1 MPDNLHKKRRA
12 RVLIS
17 AYACVANPGHR
28 LPGGGD
34 YMAWSIIQRLGQWCD
49 VWVITHD
56 QNRTAIEEQLRHEP
70 LASVK
75 FHFVGLPR
83 WMDPFMRAMGSLHI
97 YAYLWQWAAYF
108 AARRLHRQIQFDV
121 AHQLTY
127 ENDWMASIIGAL
139 LPVSYV
145 RGPCG
150 GAHRIPGPFLR
161 QFAPRA
167 RWAERVRSFGQWVF
181 RHDPFFVI
189 SQSRAKVIMACNKE
203 AEQGVARRWRHKVR
217 MMPINAI
224 SADELA
230 PPHPHTREDKFRVL
244 SAGRLVPLKGFDL
257 ALRAFKIF
265 ADKCPCADFTIVGEG
280 PELQALQELIRGLGL
295 EGRARIEARLPRE
308 QYMATMR
315 NCHVFLFLS
324 LRDGGGQVV
333 IEAMAGGRP
342 IIGLGLGG
350 PALYINEGCGIK
362 IPAHSPEQVVREAAA
377 AMQLLGRDSDLCERL
392 GRGARQR
399 AAEVYDWDRISE
411 QIMKIYE
418 NLVAKPSLEG

>member
-1 MPDNLHKKRRA
+1 LPDNLHKTRRA
-12 RVLIS
+12 RILIS

-34 YMAWSIIQRLGQWCD
+34 FMAWSIIRRLGQGCD
-49 VWVITHD
+49 VWVITYD
-56 QNRTAIEEQLRHEP
+56 QNRTAIEEQLRHESLP
-70 LASVK
+70 SVK

-83 WMDPFMRAMGSLHI
+83 WMDSFMGAMGSLHI

-108 AARRLHRQIQFDV
+108 AARRLHRQIQFDI

-161 QFAPRA
+161 QFASRA

-181 RHDPFFVI
+181 RHDPFFLI
-189 SQSRAKVIMACNKE
+189 SQSRAKVILACNNE
-203 AEQGVARRWRHKVR
+203 AEQGVAPRWHHKVR
-217 MMPINAI
+217 LMSINGI

-230 PPHPHTREDKFRVL
+230 PLHPHVRGDKFRVL

-265 ADKCPCADFTIVGEG
+265 ADKYPDADFTIVGEG
-280 PELQALQELIRGLGL
+280 PELQALQELIRALGL
-295 EGRARIEARLPRE
+295 EGRARIEARLPRQ

-315 NCHVFLFLS
+315 SCDVFLFLS

-333 IEAMAGGRP
+333 IEVMAGGRP
-342 IIGLGLGG
+342 VVGLGLGG
-350 PALYINEGCGIK
+350 PGLHINEECGIK

-377 AMQLLGRDSDLCERL
+377 ALELLARDSDLCERL
-392 GRGARQR
+392 GRGARLR
-399 AAEVYDWDRISE
+399 AAEFYHWDRISA

-418 NLVAKPSLEG
+418 DIAATRSLDA